1 MAGAEISGK
10 MKNDPI
16 LNVFGS
22 IRQELFTKKAVQSK
36 ENQDPKRSGKSDPYW
51 KQSGQLHPEYKLL
64 GFITLAYSCQRFRD
78 ANDRLREFLT

>member
-10 MKNDPI
+10 MKYDPI

-22 IRQELFTKKAVQSK
+22 VRHEIFTKKAVQSK

-51 KQSGQLHPEYKLL
+51 KQRGQLNTSYSDLSHWLIAVR
-64 GFITLAYSCQRFRD
+64 GFAMRMTD
-78 ANDRLREFLT
+78 